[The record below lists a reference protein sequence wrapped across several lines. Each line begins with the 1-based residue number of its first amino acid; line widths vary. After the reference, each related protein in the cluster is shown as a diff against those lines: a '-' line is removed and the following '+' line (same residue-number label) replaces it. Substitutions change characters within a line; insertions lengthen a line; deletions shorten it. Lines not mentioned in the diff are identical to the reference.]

1 MALVSHTN
9 QYIFIQRN
17 FTTSG
22 VKAVD
27 EKQWF
32 KQIAAAHGVTIK
44 LFRADNGIIAC
55 QEYVNNKQQPS
66 KQ

>member
-27 EKQWF
+27 EKQ
-32 KQIAAAHGVTIK
+32 
-44 LFRADNGIIAC
+44 
-55 QEYVNNKQQPS
+55 
-66 KQ
+66 